1 MRQIK
6 TLGRLAM
13 RAYKN
18 PCDGSMINE
27 FGICHPYCYYLQ
39 FASVLNRDVNQKCNC
54 YMENKC

>member
-18 PCDGSMINE
+18 PCGGSMIKE
-27 FGICHPYCYYLQ
+27 FGIGHLYCYYLQ
-39 FASVLNRDVNQKCNC
+39 FANVS
-54 YMENKC
+54 NKGKM